1 MCLMHVDRRDFL
13 RLGLAS
19 AVALPTASQALRV
32 EAADA
37 PTQSLS
43 PDQALQKLMQGNA
56 RFAAGTVTSPN
67 QTPARRTEVAAG
79 QAPYACILGCAD
91 SRVPPEIVFDAG
103 LGDLFVVRVAGNA
116 PNPEL
121 LASLD
126 YGVLVLGAPL
136 VMVLGHTACGAVE
149 AALKHLETGAPLP
162 TSHLQSLVGDLS
174 YAVAPV
180 LAAGGDQKANATKL
194 NVQLGMQS
202 VSTSDPAIESAIA
215 GGTLKVV
222 GGIYDLAS
230 GVVSPVAPM

>member
-1 MCLMHVDRRDFL
+1 MHVDRRDFL

-19 AVALPTASQALRV
+19 AVALPIASQALRV

-37 PTQSLS
+37 QAQTLS

-56 RFAAGTVTSPN
+56 HFAAGTLTSPN

-91 SRVPPEIVFDAG
+91 SRVPPEIIFDAG

-126 YGVLVLGAPL
+126 YGVLVLGATL
-136 VMVLGHTACGAVE
+136 VMVLGHTDCGAVK
-149 AALKHLETGAPLP
+149 AALDHLETSSPLP
-162 TSHLQSLVGDLS
+162 TNHLQSLVGDLA

-180 LAAGGDQKANATKL
+180 LAQGGDHVANATKL
-194 NVQLGMQS
+194 NVQLGVQS
-202 VSTSDPAIESAIA
+202 VSNSDPTIESAISA
-215 GGTLKVV
+215 GTLKVV
-222 GGIYDLAS
+222 GGIYDLS
-230 GVVSPVAPM
+230 TGIVSPVAPL